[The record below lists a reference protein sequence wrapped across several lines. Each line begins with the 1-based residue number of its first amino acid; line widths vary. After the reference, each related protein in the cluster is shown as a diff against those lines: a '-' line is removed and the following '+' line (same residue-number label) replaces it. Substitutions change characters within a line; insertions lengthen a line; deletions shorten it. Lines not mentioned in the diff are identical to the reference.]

1 MATTSNAPPTSI
13 IKRLFVGRAFTSQQL
28 EHTLLPKVLAL
39 PVFLLAGWSLSGWAI
54 AALLWIGSQAFG
66 LLLSR
71 LSPSADNLAGSGVL
85 AFGMMIRMLA
95 VLVVLLVVVGSDKD
109 VGLAAARLVGR
120 LAESDCASE
129 HAAVGADHDV

>member
-1 MATTSNAPPTSI
+1 MLGAPRPI
-13 IKRLFVGRAFTSQQL
+13 PRRLAPALGGGLVIA
-28 EHTLLPKVLAL
+28 LAL

-95 VLVVLLVVVGSDKD
+95 VLVVLLVVVASDKD
-109 VGLAAARLVGR
+109 VGLAAALVYG
-120 LAESDCASE
+120 LAYTAELGLSLAGYYSQE
-129 HAAVGADHDV
+129 PTA

>member
-1 MATTSNAPPTSI
+1 MIA
-13 IKRLFVGRAFTSQQL
+13 
-28 EHTLLPKVLAL
+28 LAL

-71 LSPSADNLAGSGVL
+71 LSPSTDNLAGSGVL

-95 VLVVLLVVVGSDKD
+95 VLVVLLVVVASDKD
-109 VGLAAARLVGR
+109 VGLAAALVYG
-120 LAESDCASE
+120 LAYTAELGLSLAGYYSQE
-129 HAAVGADHDV
+129 PTA

>member
-1 MATTSNAPPTSI
+1 MIA
-13 IKRLFVGRAFTSQQL
+13 
-28 EHTLLPKVLAL
+28 LAL
-39 PVFLLAGWSLSGWAI
+39 PVFLLAGWALTGWAI
-54 AALLWIGSQAFG
+54 AALLWVGSQAFG

-109 VGLAAARLVGR
+109 VGLAAALVYG
-120 LAESDCASE
+120 LAYTAELGLSLAGYYTQE
-129 HAAVGADHDV
+129 PTA

>member
-1 MATTSNAPPTSI
+1 LTRVGILGAPRPI
-13 IKRLFVGRAFTSQQL
+13 PRRLAPALGGGLVIA
-28 EHTLLPKVLAL
+28 LAL
-39 PVFLLAGWSLSGWAI
+39 PIFLLAGWPLSGWAI
-54 AALLWIGSQAFG
+54 AALLWVGSQTLG

-109 VGLAAARLVGR
+109 VGLAAALVYG
-120 LAESDCASE
+120 LAYTAELGLSLAGYYTQE
-129 HAAVGADHDV
+129 PTA